1 MRFLPVS
8 LTTMLVELADLD
20 ETLALFASL
29 RADPVQ
35 GVEDMVPAARTLMIR
50 FRPEKLTPEE
60 LAGEIAT
67 RDLSTRIAPSGE
79 LVEIPVQYDGE
90 DLRDVADLTGLS
102 VEDVVR
108 RHTESEFTVAFCGFA
123 PGFGYLVGG
132 DPTLQVPRRQTPRTR
147 IPAGSVALAGAFSG
161 VYPQASPG
169 GWQIIG
175 TTPEKMWDLSRDPPA
190 ILQPGY
196 RVRFFD
202 LKKKT
207 APTSRITTKTP
218 VTQPPEVAS
227 GALTLKVL
235 AAPMP
240 ALFQDLGR
248 FGQTGQGVSSSGAL
262 DKSALRAANRVVGN
276 PAGMPCLEITLGGFS
291 FEVSGRAV
299 MALTGAACPI
309 GIRDAAGRTISAGTY
324 QPISLE
330 AGDIVTLGHPTRGM
344 RSYLAM
350 RGAFAVK
357 PVLGSASTD
366 TLAVVGPDPVTAGSV
381 LTVNNDGLALTSVSL
396 HESPAFDHPAS
407 GEVVTL
413 DVILGPRSDWFT
425 DKGIAT
431 LSDQLWQ
438 VTPQSNRV
446 GIRLAGNV
454 SLKRRDNS
462 ELPSEGTATGAI
474 QVPHN
479 GQPVLFLAD
488 HPLTGG
494 YPVIGT
500 VAEYHLD
507 LAAQI
512 PVNAQIHFRPVT
524 AFADIQPVKARDRGR
539 RPTKTVRKHP

>member
-8 LTTMLVELADLD
+8 LTALLVELADLD

-29 RADPVQ
+29 DADPVE
-35 GVEDMVPAARTLMIR
+35 GIEDMVPAARTLMIR
-50 FRPEKLTPEE
+50 FRPELLTAER

-67 RDLSTRIAPSGE
+67 RDLSARIPPSDE
-79 LVEIPVQYDGE
+79 LVEIPVRYDGE
-90 DLRDVADLTGLS
+90 DLGDVAQLTGLS
-102 VEDVVR
+102 VEDVIR
-108 RHTESEFTVAFCGFA
+108 RHTGSTFTVAFCGFA

-132 DPTLQVPRRQTPRTR
+132 DPALHVPRRQSPRTK

-190 ILQPGY
+190 LFQPGY

-202 LKKKT
+202 LEKSSVPVS
-207 APTSRITTKTP
+207 AAAIKTP
-218 VTQPPEVAS
+218 DAGSTECTAE
-227 GALTLKVL
+227 ALTLKVL
-235 AAPMP
+235 TAPMA

-262 DKSALRAANRVVGN
+262 DRGALKAANRVVGN
-276 PAGMPCLEITLGGFS
+276 AIGTPCLEIIPGGFS
-291 FEVSGRAV
+291 FESSGRTV
-299 MALTGAACPI
+299 VALTGAPCPI
-309 GIRDAAGRTISAGTY
+309 SISDAAGRTITAEPY

-330 AGDIVTLGHPTRGM
+330 SGDVVTLGHAQRGM
-344 RSYLAM
+344 RSYLAI
-350 RGAFAVK
+350 RGGFHVK

-366 TLAVVGPDPVTAGSV
+366 TLAVVGPDPVTADTI
-381 LTVNNDGLALTSVSL
+381 LTVERETSALTSVSL
-396 HESPAFDHPAS
+396 TETPAYELPAP

-413 DVILGPRSDWFT
+413 DVIMGPRSDWFT
-425 DKGIAT
+425 QAGVDS

-446 GIRLAGNV
+446 GIRLSGEIALERKG
-454 SLKRRDNS
+454 KE
-462 ELPSEGTATGAI
+462 ELPSEATATGAI
-474 QVPHN
+474 QVPHS

-507 LAAQI
+507 LAGQI
-512 PVNAQIHFRPVT
+512 PVNAQIRFRPVT
-524 AFADIQPVKARDRGR
+524 TFADIRPARA
-539 RPTKTVRKHP
+539 